1 MRNGGAQGARG
12 EWNGAQYDMKVAR
25 SAVTSD
31 TGCNFSQAARVSR
44 RIAHDSVHGVE
55 RMSSRL
61 LLTAIAAWFLSTAAL
76 AQTTAVP
83 TPSSPPSA
91 SRVPLF
97 GKMDTRTR
105 MKRCGFEWKQAKL
118 AGHIPPGQKWWP
130 YWNACNARL
139 KRGDH

>member
-1 MRNGGAQGARG
+1 
-12 EWNGAQYDMKVAR
+12 
-25 SAVTSD
+25 
-31 TGCNFSQAARVSR
+31 
-44 RIAHDSVHGVE
+44 
-55 RMSSRL
+55 MSSRIL
-61 LLTAIAAWFLSTAAL
+61 LSAIAAWFLSTAAL